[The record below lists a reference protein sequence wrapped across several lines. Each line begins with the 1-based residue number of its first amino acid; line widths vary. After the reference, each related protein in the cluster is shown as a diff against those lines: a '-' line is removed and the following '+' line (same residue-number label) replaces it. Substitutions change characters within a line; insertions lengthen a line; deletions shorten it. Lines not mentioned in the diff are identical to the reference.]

1 MEEDEQIRQ
10 RVSMRVR
17 VSRGG
22 RHVFY
27 ACRLFCRQRGGRSSH
42 HSPQAGRKE
51 CNEAM
56 TIDKEDGEQAKGE
69 ESGLHIGISR
79 VGWSFA
85 AHCFPGQDPAQYDNS
100 ECWLGP
106 R

>member
-1 MEEDEQIRQ
+1 
-10 RVSMRVR
+10 
-17 VSRGG
+17 
-22 RHVFY
+22 
-27 ACRLFCRQRGGRSSH
+27 
-42 HSPQAGRKE
+42 
-51 CNEAM
+51 M